1 MKNIKLTIVSVSA
14 VLGVTLM
21 CICGV
26 MSSKNGAISLEE
38 SVAASKSGIDVQLS
52 NRFNKLTEL
61 AECVKQYDDHEYRT
75 LVDTISARGKNMNG
89 KEVKEC
95 LAAFSRVEER
105 YPQLA
110 SQENYKVLMT
120 EISLMENHLAQTKK
134 AYNEFV
140 RDYNRYVRKFPTSIF
155 LDWAGYETV
164 KFSYYEAEEAV
175 RDNRPLKLF

>member
-1 MKNIKLTIVSVSA
+1 MKLA
-14 VLGVTLM
+14 LVTLSAIVGIALI

-38 SVAASKSGIDVQLS
+38 SVNAAKSGIDVQLS

-61 AECVKQYDDHEYRT
+61 AECVKQYDKHEYRT

-105 YPQLA
+105 YPQLR
-110 SQENYKVLMT
+110 SQENYKTLMT
-120 EISLMENHLAQTKK
+120 EISLTENHLAQTKK

-140 RDYNRYVRKFPTSIF
+140 MDYNRYVRKFPTSIF
-155 LDWAGYETV
+155 LGWAGYENI
-164 KFSYYEAEEAV
+164 KFDYYEAEEHV
-175 RDNRPLKLF
+175 KDNNPMKLFD